1 VKAPARALFLAEE
14 RSPARS
20 LREIRQEN
28 VQRWDASCAAAALA
42 TIPSYYLKVRI
53 TLTAA
58 IPVHLR

>member
-28 VQRWDASCAAAALA
+28 VIVQRWDASCAAAALA
-42 TIPSYYLKVRI
+42 TIPTYYLKVRI
-53 TLTAA
+53 T
-58 IPVHLR
+58 P